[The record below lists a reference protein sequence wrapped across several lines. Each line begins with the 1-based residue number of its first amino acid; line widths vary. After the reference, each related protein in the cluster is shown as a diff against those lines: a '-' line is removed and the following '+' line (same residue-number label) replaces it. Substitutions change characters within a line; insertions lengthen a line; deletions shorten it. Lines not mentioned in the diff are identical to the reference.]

1 MEWSPQIPH
10 MPGAQQPL
18 THSLILGVQKRL
30 KVSRMRNKAIC
41 AGCRYEVYGMGG
53 YSGLYKYKHGW
64 YFTLWSG
71 LGVEI
76 RANGA
81 TTFIIIISDRIA
93 RINNIW
99 VWNSIFIVLEYI

>member
-10 MPGAQQPL
+10 MPGAQQRL
-18 THSLILGVQKRL
+18 AHSLILGVQKRL
-30 KVSRMRNKAIC
+30 NVWRMPNKPIC

-71 LGVEI
+71 LVVEI
-76 RANGA
+76 RVNGA
-81 TTFIIIISDRIA
+81 TTLIIIISDR
-93 RINNIW
+93 RY
-99 VWNSIFIVLEYI
+99 LTELPE